1 MDAFSPPGRDSY
13 SRWDDDLDAV
23 GTDAPPGLRR
33 GLDSRAVPWG
43 RLMPESEQL
52 VAAFQRRLYDA
63 LTA

>member
-1 MDAFSPPGRDSY
+1 MTSMRSGQM
-13 SRWDDDLDAV
+13 L
-23 GTDAPPGLRR
+23 LRACGEGSTR
-33 GLDSRAVPWG
+33 VPFPWG